1 MSPSLLSDQ
10 TSESNLVSSP
20 LLSASRTLLLAP
32 PSIAAHE
39 ERLLEVLAD
48 FDRKTTDLQMMDRL
62 SNGIATLPHS
72 TYDMVLVLAGV
83 DGTRSE
89 STRLLDR
96 KSFQQVF
103 LSLKPGGKFKTQN
116 TILSQDR
123 GSTEFRE
130 AILAGLVLEDG
141 EIVKPQFLVSE
152 TVPLRFLRRKDK
164 DSAFS
169 SDEPLNEN
177 QITNVVKSHSRT
189 SNTGNES
196 EYKKDLVGFDDDEDL
211 VDEDTLLTEEE
222 MHRPLNIPAECAPRA
237 GKRRRAC
244 KDCTCG
250 LAERLAA
257 EESEKISKADAQ
269 LRTLKLEADDL
280 SEVDFTVKGK
290 IGSCGNCSL
299 GDAFRCV
306 GCPFVGM
313 PAFKPGEEVRLLN
326 DVVQL

>member
-1 MSPSLLSDQ
+1 MPPSLLSDQ
-10 TSESNLVSSP
+10 TSDSNLVSSP
-20 LLSASRTLLLAP
+20 NLSASRTLLLAP

-39 ERLLEVLAD
+39 ERLREILAD

-72 TYDMVLVLAGV
+72 TYDLILVLAGV

-96 KSFQQVF
+96 KSFQQVS
-103 LSLKPGGKFKTQN
+103 LSLKAGGKFKAQN

-141 EIVKPQFLVSE
+141 EIVKPQFLDSE
-152 TVPLRFLRRKDK
+152 TVPLRFLRRKNK

-177 QITNVVKSHSRT
+177 QVTNIDKSHSRK

-196 EYKKDLVGFDDDEDL
+196 EYREDVFGSEAEDL

-257 EESEKISKADAQ
+257 EENDKISKADAQ
-269 LRTLKLEADDL
+269 LRTLKLEANDL

-306 GCPFVGM
+306 GCPFIGM